1 MKRAIVITFVLA
13 CFFLLVSC
21 GDKKHNGENTAK
33 YHKITA
39 VESYA
44 MMNEKEVVIVD
55 VRTKSEYNEGHI
67 KGAIL
72 IPNETIGKEMPSDLP
87 DKNAIVLLY
96 CRSGRRSREAAN
108 KLVEIGY
115 RNVYDFGGINDWPYG
130 TVK

>member
-1 MKRAIVITFVLA
+1 MRFSFRKLRR
-13 CFFLLVSC
+13 
-21 GDKKHNGENTAK
+21 KKHNGENTAK

-39 VESYA
+39 AEAYA

-55 VRTKSEYNEGHI
+55 VRTKSEYNEGRI

-72 IPNETIGKEMPSDLP
+72 IPNETIGKEMPPDLP
-87 DKNAIVLLY
+87 DKNATVLLY

-108 KLVEIGY
+108 KLVELGY
-115 RNVYDFGGINDWPYG
+115 KNVYDFGGINDWPYG

>member
-1 MKRAIVITFVLA
+1 
-13 CFFLLVSC
+13 
-21 GDKKHNGENTAK
+21 
-33 YHKITA
+33 
-39 VESYA
+39 

-55 VRTKSEYNEGHI
+55 VRTKSEYNEGRI

-87 DKNAIVLLY
+87 DKNATVLLY

-108 KLVEIGY
+108 KLVELGY
-115 RNVYDFGGINDWPYG
+115 KNVYDFGGINDWPYG